1 MVMLIRR
8 RTLLKAG
15 LLACST
21 VVPGADLLAKA
32 FSRHA
37 VDAKRVVR
45 LANRYM
51 KDAPITVTSHPA
63 ARSAGGIHDF
73 YSEGDYWWPDPNNPD
88 GPYIRRD
95 GYSNPDKFVAHRE
108 VMMRLSLAV
117 PALVAA
123 WQHTGRKRYA
133 EHAERHLNAWF
144 VNPQT
149 RMNPS
154 LDYAQA
160 IIGVNTGRGIG
171 MIDTLH
177 LVEVAR
183 AVAVLQQRQPHR
195 YHLTNAVTIVK
206 WFSDYLAWMMTSK
219 NGTEERDE
227 KNNHGS
233 CWVLQATEFAQL
245 SGNDEVL
252 EWCRTRFK
260 QVLIPTQIALD
271 GSQPLELNRTKPYA
285 YSLFNLDVLATIA
298 HRLSRAD
305 DNLWQYE
312 TGDGRSLRKALAFM
326 YPHIRDKRGWSYPP
340 DVEYFNDF
348 PVRHPSLLFGGLALG
363 EQKYLDLWSG
373 LEPDPVVPEIIR
385 NFPIRQPRLWIL

>member
-1 MVMLIRR
+1 MLIRR
-8 RTLLKAG
+8 RTFLKAG
-15 LLACST
+15 VMACSAAF
-21 VVPGADLLAKA
+21 PAADLLAKP

-45 LANRYM
+45 LADGYM
-51 KDAPITVTSHPA
+51 KDAPVTVTAHPA

-73 YSEGDYWWPDPNNPD
+73 YSEGDYWWPDPNNP
-88 GPYIRRD
+88 GGAYIRRD

-108 VMMRLSLAV
+108 AMMRLSLAV

-123 WQHTGRKRYA
+123 WQLTGRKRYA
-133 EHAERHLNAWF
+133 QHAARHLDAWF
-144 VNPQT
+144 VDPQT

-183 AVAVLQQRQPHR
+183 AVAVLQQVQPHR
-195 YHLTNAVTIVK
+195 YHLTNAETIVK
-206 WFSDYLAWMMTSK
+206 WFSEYLIWMTTSK
-219 NGTEERDE
+219 NGMEERDE

-233 CWVLQATEFAQL
+233 CWVLQATEFARL
-245 SGNDEVL
+245 SGNDEVV
-252 EWCRTRFK
+252 EWCRARFK
-260 QVLIPTQIALD
+260 QVLVPTQIAPD
-271 GSQPLELNRTKPYA
+271 GSLPLELKRTKPYA

-298 HRLSRAD
+298 HLLSRAD
-305 DNLWQYE
+305 DSLWRYE
-312 TGDGRSLRKALAFM
+312 TDDGRSLKQALAFM
-326 YPHIRDKRGWSYPP
+326 YPHIRDKRDWPYPP

-348 PVRHPSLLFGGLALG
+348 PVRQPSLLFGGLALG
-363 EQKYLDLWSG
+363 EQKYLDLWNR